1 MAMFDRIEKA
11 LNIRAFY
18 QRVISGNIANAE
30 TPGYKEKEIDFSKE
44 LEKKM
49 VNTQDIEIKEKADY
63 DGIASLDGNTVNI
76 EGQIVKMTE
85 NSLLYNALVQV
96 VVKKFSLMR
105 YAINEGKR

>member
-1 MAMFDRIEKA
+1 MALFDRVEKA

-18 QRVISGNIANAE
+18 QKVISGNIANAE
-30 TPGYKEKEIDFSKE
+30 TPGYKEKDIDFSKE
-44 LEKKM
+44 LEKKL
-49 VNTQDIEIKEKADY
+49 VGADIEIREKTDY
-63 DGIASLDGNTVNI
+63 DGVASLDGNTVNV
-76 EGQIVKMTE
+76 EGQVVKMTE